1 MCRCNYCN
9 LKLLGVQVSSKSAAC
24 DCSNSALVLNF
35 IRLMEVS
42 RQLLEVRIFFFFYFL
57 FFLPDIYFV
66 MKVSGLIRSNTA
78 EYKFILIVVFFRHC
92 I

>member
-9 LKLLGVQVSSKSAAC
+9 LKLLGVQVSFKSAAC

-42 RQLLEVRIFFFFYFL
+42 RQLLEVRIFFMNNIPKL
-57 FFLPDIYFV
+57 
-66 MKVSGLIRSNTA
+66 G
-78 EYKFILIVVFFRHC
+78 C
-92 I
+92 IKQESI

>member
-9 LKLLGVQVSSKSAAC
+9 LKLLGVQVSFKSAAC

-42 RQLLEVRIFFFFYFL
+42 RQLLEVRIFL
-57 FFLPDIYFV
+57 
-66 MKVSGLIRSNTA
+66 
-78 EYKFILIVVFFRHC
+78 
-92 I
+92 